1 MNEAKNDVIVVN
13 EKDEWMGTMEKMEAH
28 INGTL
33 HRAFSVFILNDS
45 AELLLQQRAAGKYHS
60 AGLWSN
66 TCCSHPMPAES
77 TLAAAHRRLKEE
89 MGFDCELKPLF
100 KLRYKAVVGDLIEN
114 EYDHIYIGKYN
125 GPVTMNTEE
134 VQNFKFL
141 SLDLLEQ
148 ELTAHPSNYTA
159 WLLLAF
165 KQFKEAVSTGNY

>member
-100 KLRYKAVVGDLIEN
+100 TLRYKAVVGDLIEN

-141 SLDLLEQ
+141 S
-148 ELTAHPSNYTA
+148 
-159 WLLLAF
+159 
-165 KQFKEAVSTGNY
+165 